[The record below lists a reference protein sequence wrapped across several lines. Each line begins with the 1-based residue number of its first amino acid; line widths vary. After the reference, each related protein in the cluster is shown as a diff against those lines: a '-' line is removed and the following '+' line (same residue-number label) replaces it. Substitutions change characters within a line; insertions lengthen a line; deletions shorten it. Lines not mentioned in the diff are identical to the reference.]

1 MSRTLT
7 AADRSALIR
16 LASTLPAGSA
26 ERRAI
31 LAGLSKQAMAFRFPQ
46 FPIKGVGD
54 KLTVMGTFEAGTEPS
69 KYGEPQGRKVRLTPD
84 TPEGYVLDVIKGY
97 KSNPSSAM
105 IDQMGGGA
113 WANDE
118 PDQYLV
124 NFGGM
129 KVYVTQDDWDAK
141 KIMAVPPAKEWASSL
156 LKASQDDIIEQL
168 RVLNGGRHLDLLP
181 HQLEKVWDKKHGRG
195 AWANLLVT
203 NLTKNLPIGKRD
215 LRFIQDQALKMIRT
229 SSSDR
234 SALIRLAS
242 ALPAGS
248 AERRAILAGLS
259 KKASG
264 GIDLRN
270 PPRSVF
276 KPGDAS
282 IHAGELTHPRF
293 RTDAVRSAL
302 FHLDKYQEAEEF
314 SQDEMG
320 RHWAISAA
328 KNKWLVLAWAQVAEE
343 EGISLPPSVK
353 AFVRQH
359 ANDKF

>member
-1 MSRTLT
+1 MSRKLT
-7 AADRSALIR
+7 ASDRSALIR
-16 LASTLPAGSA
+16 LASTMPAGSD

-31 LAGLSKQAMAFRFPQ
+31 LAGLKKAMAFRFPQ

-54 KLTVMGTFEAGTEPS
+54 KVMVMGAFEAGTEPS

-113 WANDE
+113 WNDE

-156 LKASQDDIIEQL
+156 LKASEDDIMEQT
-168 RVLNGGRHLDLLP
+168 REFNDGKHLGLLP
-181 HQLEKVWDKKHGRG
+181 HELEKMWDKQNGRG

-203 NLTKNLPIGKRD
+203 NLTKNMPMDKRV
-215 LRFIQDQALKMIRT
+215 LRIIQKEALKRIRT

-242 ALPAGS
+242 SMEKGS
-248 AERRAILAGLS
+248 PERKVILAGLD
-259 KKASG
+259 KRA
-264 GIDLRN
+264 
-270 PPRSVF
+270 PR
-276 KPGDAS
+276 
-282 IHAGELTHPRF
+282 
-293 RTDAVRSAL
+293 
-302 FHLDKYQEAEEF
+302 
-314 SQDEMG
+314 
-320 RHWAISAA
+320 
-328 KNKWLVLAWAQVAEE
+328 
-343 EGISLPPSVK
+343 
-353 AFVRQH
+353 
-359 ANDKF
+359 